1 MTFSNRVL
9 KARRLAPLSRNQ
21 EKEQGKSL
29 DRLFKSSSTSRVLN
43 LLRVMRLHGREA
55 SATGFRPI
63 FKTPTLNKSFI
74 IKHKL
79 RAHERDVFPD
89 GRLLAT
95 KILIPFD
102 AEDLGMGGQSFF
114 VGENNFADIVDQIS
128 HRSGGDASDMG
139 LLRALDEIPSFDPFV
154 LREWTKRY
162 GFSVSP
168 EYFQLDPAVAFRM
181 EALVVTEV
189 QKLVRKSIGAGAT
202 PETTR
207 RLVGRLLSDNDTAD
221 ISAFRSVLALSR
233 DEFQEAMF
241 GWRGFLFYK
250 WTAIELERAI
260 DKVVNDLRAVE
271 VRNADPDTRRYVA
284 KARGRIAVCLV
295 EAYNEAAL
303 TITAYDRAYRSLIE
317 ADDPAPFRL
326 FLREAHKRFY
336 RLGELIAQINHV
348 VQFWNFRSKG
358 GKELSYEAED
368 LVDLLR
374 DFEVGLGVDVA
385 QAA

>member
-1 MTFSNRVL
+1 
-9 KARRLAPLSRNQ
+9 
-21 EKEQGKSL
+21 
-29 DRLFKSSSTSRVLN
+29 
-43 LLRVMRLHGREA
+43 
-55 SATGFRPI
+55 
-63 FKTPTLNKSFI
+63 
-74 IKHKL
+74 
-79 RAHERDVFPD
+79 
-89 GRLLAT
+89 
-95 KILIPFD
+95 
-102 AEDLGMGGQSFF
+102 
-114 VGENNFADIVDQIS
+114 
-128 HRSGGDASDMG
+128 
-139 LLRALDEIPSFDPFV
+139 
-154 LREWTKRY
+154 
-162 GFSVSP
+162 
-168 EYFQLDPAVAFRM
+168 M